1 MDFMTYSVNLIKLF
15 FRRDDHLF
23 KLNEAERIKNV
34 WNLLFLLLVLTIL
47 TYSWTAW
54 LGLGSEAISTNMTAF
69 NRVEYEFTKTWFLI
83 GRAAYALIMFL
94 FILFI
99 SSFFYWLFNNVS
111 YRRLFIIQMNVLLIM
126 LIERLTWIPL
136 MVYAGI
142 DWYVSPFSLGVIT
155 SYITE
160 FDWVIYFFGAI
171 SIFQLFIIWYQVKC
185 ISWLSSTKKGWIWTG
200 VIFWHILLWAGTAA
214 LSYYDLFLIQIIK

>member
-1 MDFMTYSVNLIKLF
+1 MTYSVNLIKLF
-15 FRRDDHLF
+15 LRRDDHLF

-34 WNLLFLLLVLTIL
+34 WNLLFFLLVLTIL
-47 TYSWTAW
+47 TYTWTAW
-54 LGLGSEAISTNMTAF
+54 LGLGSEAISANMTGW
-69 NRVEYEFTKTWFLI
+69 NRVEYEFRKIWFVI
-83 GRAAYALIMFL
+83 GRAAYALLVYL

-99 SSFFYWLFNNVS
+99 SSFFYWLFNDVS
-111 YRRLFIIQMNVLLIM
+111 YKRLFIIQMNVLLIM
-126 LIERLTWIPL
+126 LIERVTWVPL
-136 MVYAGI
+136 MLFAGI

-160 FDWVIYFFGAI
+160 LDWVIYFFGAI
-171 SIFQLFIIWYQVKC
+171 SLFQLFIIWYQVKC

-214 LSYYDLFLIQIIK
+214 LSYYDLFLLQIIK